1 MKRFPFSQIICLYSA
16 FLCRQGTPWQ
26 VFFHSQSMLQCQAI
40 CQAYYLFFV
49 LSLSFFSFSSSVPP
63 ALPLSPF
70 FLFPYKLYS
79 LAILH
84 FPAADVALVG
94 DREV

>member
-16 FLCRQGTPWQ
+16 FLCRQGAPWQ

-49 LSLSFFSFSSSVPP
+49 LSLSLFFFLFLCPS
-63 ALPLSPF
+63 LPLSPV
-70 FLFPYKLYS
+70 FLFPYKLFS

-84 FPAADVALVG
+84 FSAADVALVG